1 MHIRK
6 GAHIN
11 MSTILMVSHERVG
24 SLLSQAMSML
34 NLNWVLQEFALFA
47 GIRSLIIC
55 VDRVDYLD
63 MDQKDFQ
70 KLNHVQVFESLHGE
84 N

>member
-11 MSTILMVSHERVG
+11 MSTISMVSHERVG
-24 SLLSQAMSML
+24 SALSQAMSML

-47 GIRSLIIC
+47 GIRSLLMLVLMVWTLC
-55 VDRVDYLD
+55 
-63 MDQKDFQ
+63 
-70 KLNHVQVFESLHGE
+70 
-84 N
+84 

>member
-1 MHIRK
+1 MSKIEAEIKDCIFCIR
-6 GAHIN
+6 
-11 MSTILMVSHERVG
+11 LV
-24 SLLSQAMSML
+24 LS
-34 NLNWVLQEFALFA
+34 FA

-70 KLNHVQVFESLHGE
+70 KLNHVQGFESLHGE